1 MNEKIN
7 HFLVCILVVSI
18 VAFPVYGAYK
28 LFSVFNNSFAGNEL
42 LFECVNKNETYKAV
56 AFIRDAGATTSKSY
70 QLSILKNNDKLENET
85 GNVLIT
91 YSEFDVEWNGDKELI
106 VRLRDKNKK
115 IFKQLNEKN
124 GIVVLYE

>member
-7 HFLVCILVVSI
+7 QFLVSILVISI
-18 VAFPVYGAYK
+18 VAFPVYGVCK
-28 LFSVFNNSFAGNEL
+28 LFSTFNDLFVGNEV
-42 LFECVNKNETYKAV
+42 LFECVNEKGTYKAV
-56 AFIRDAGATTSKSY
+56 SFIRDAGATTSKSY

-91 YSEFDVEWNGDKELI
+91 YSEFDVEWRGDTELI
-106 VRLRDKNKK
+106 VRLRDKTKK

-124 GIVVLYE
+124 GIVILYE